1 MFMLLHAVLIPKN
14 AIHAFIHM
22 HVLLN
27 LFEDSMESILNL
39 ITKFKITIL
48 LFLIIIWLF

>member
-1 MFMLLHAVLIPKN
+1 MFMFLHVVLIAKTH
-14 AIHAFIHM
+14 AIHV

-39 ITKFKITIL
+39 IIKFKITL
-48 LFLIIIWLF
+48 LIFLIIIWLF